1 MALITI
7 SPDFRTIQV
16 PTGLILAVEGDQ
28 NVLTVNFTMARY
40 YNGIDLSEY
49 ALKINYINAGG
60 CGDIYLITDPEV
72 QEEQILFNWTIGQNA
87 AAYRGRLTFALEA
100 TKTDEAG
107 TVTNELHT
115 MPASIRVPA
124 TVDVCTGATET
135 ALSDLL
141 AQLMKITGE
150 AQESA
155 TEAARSATRAA
166 RSEEQAGEYADR
178 AEASAYNAGLAKEQ
192 AQAART
198 GAEAAQT
205 AAESAR
211 TAASNSST
219 RAANSATAAAGSA
232 QEAADSRTE
241 AAAYI
246 NELTGEK
253 LSGDTVSYTAEA
265 ALPIEDL
272 TIDIQGSQD
281 LNGYR
286 SPWVGGAGKNKL
298 KVTATTQT
306 INGVTFTVNSDGSV
320 YVSGTG
326 TAVANFTLY
335 QGTVPSGD
343 YILSGNISGSQI
355 DLWKSGGGSVY
366 DNGAGVA
373 FTSDGETSYIFRI
386 TTSANITYDITIS
399 PMIRLATVADSTY
412 EPYENIAPITAYT
425 GRTITQQGK
434 NLLPN
439 SDSATI
445 INAYLNNNNILAAS
459 APDRTVIM
467 PCEANTV
474 YTFTWNKVPIAGQ
487 AGDNYSI
494 ASFTDLPVIGSVG
507 TRIAYEATATNLTFQ
522 TASDARYLAI
532 KISNVARTEYPKTL
546 NDSMLEEGDTATE
559 YEPYQHAET
568 VVSWETEAGE
578 VYKGTLNINTGELV
592 VEEVEIEVNPDWYNW
607 SKSGSYPGGFY
618 VGINPNNIPLK
629 TYTPLSVCSH
639 RSIASTINEYV
650 LGTAFVDSSLNFRWM
665 SAAATLQDW
674 KDYITAQANAGTPI
688 TIAGELATP
697 RTYQLTPQEV
707 RNLIG
712 RQTLSSNTG
721 AIVNAWIRTGEETYI
736 DKVNEAQSEA
746 IEELQTAVDTL
757 QGGLLVK
764 YVDVTVDSTTGYQ
777 FRIKEKF
784 PEIQTLGIIGA
795 RVMFANGNRGSSR
808 SSAYLFCSLTNT
820 YNTDYTYLRIC
831 IAGSYTQVTAGTYI
845 VRIYYFE

>member
-320 YVSGTG
+320 YVS
-326 TAVANFTLY
+326 
-335 QGTVPSGD
+335 
-343 YILSGNISGSQI
+343 
-355 DLWKSGGGSVY
+355 
-366 DNGAGVA
+366 
-373 FTSDGETSYIFRI
+373 
-386 TTSANITYDITIS
+386 
-399 PMIRLATVADSTY
+399 
-412 EPYENIAPITAYT
+412 
-425 GRTITQQGK
+425 
-434 NLLPN
+434 
-439 SDSATI
+439 
-445 INAYLNNNNILAAS
+445 
-459 APDRTVIM
+459 
-467 PCEANTV
+467 
-474 YTFTWNKVPIAGQ
+474 
-487 AGDNYSI
+487 
-494 ASFTDLPVIGSVG
+494 
-507 TRIAYEATATNLTFQ
+507 
-522 TASDARYLAI
+522 
-532 KISNVARTEYPKTL
+532 
-546 NDSMLEEGDTATE
+546 
-559 YEPYQHAET
+559 
-568 VVSWETEAGE
+568 
-578 VYKGTLNINTGELV
+578 
-592 VEEVEIEVNPDWYNW
+592 
-607 SKSGSYPGGFY
+607 
-618 VGINPNNIPLK
+618 
-629 TYTPLSVCSH
+629 
-639 RSIASTINEYV
+639 
-650 LGTAFVDSSLNFRWM
+650 
-665 SAAATLQDW
+665 
-674 KDYITAQANAGTPI
+674 
-688 TIAGELATP
+688 
-697 RTYQLTPQEV
+697 
-707 RNLIG
+707 
-712 RQTLSSNTG
+712 
-721 AIVNAWIRTGEETYI
+721 
-736 DKVNEAQSEA
+736 
-746 IEELQTAVDTL
+746 
-757 QGGLLVK
+757 
-764 YVDVTVDSTTGYQ
+764 
-777 FRIKEKF
+777 
-784 PEIQTLGIIGA
+784 
-795 RVMFANGNRGSSR
+795 
-808 SSAYLFCSLTNT
+808 
-820 YNTDYTYLRIC
+820 
-831 IAGSYTQVTAGTYI
+831 
-845 VRIYYFE
+845 